1 MFKNADLIELKRFDL
16 LRDILR
22 RGYETF
28 SGIALEG
35 YFRQKFVE
43 ERRYTKIGGWWD
55 RRGENEIDLVCDDS
69 ADGLLD
75 FYEVKRDAS
84 RIDLKRLQE
93 KSVAFLQKNPDMK
106 DRSPLSELYHISVS
120 SAEH

>member
-22 RGYETF
+22 RDYETF

-35 YFRQKFVE
+35 YFRQRFVE

-69 ADGLLD
+69 VSGHID

-84 RIDLKRLQE
+84 RIDVERLRE
-93 KSVAFLQKNPDMK
+93 KADVFFQKNPDLK
-106 DRSPLSELYHISVS
+106 DREISFMGLSMRDM
-120 SAEH
+120 